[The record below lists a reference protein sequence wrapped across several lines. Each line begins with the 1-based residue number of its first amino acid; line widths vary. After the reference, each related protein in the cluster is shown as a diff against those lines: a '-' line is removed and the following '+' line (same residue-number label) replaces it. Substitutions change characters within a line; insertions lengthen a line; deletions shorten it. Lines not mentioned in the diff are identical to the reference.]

1 MKIADTKTE
10 TWSCDFYDCK
20 HYQGEGHC
28 SADPSHIFRYLFDCP
43 EFEPVNIFTVPD
55 IEDLPF

>member
-1 MKIADTKTE
+1 MKLEDTK

-20 HYQGEGHC
+20 HYQGSGHC
-28 SADPSHIFRYLFDCP
+28 PTDPSHIFRYLSTCP
-43 EFEPVNIFTVPD
+43 KFEPVDLFAIPD